1 MTLVVISNL
10 SALRAYVSGT
20 TIFGNAFVKL
30 VPYSITY
37 EELTN
42 FNKRE
47 KSYIKVCSST
57 ITWLERCEHFLSLVH
72 LIKELIINFLTP
84 FLLAAQCR
92 KLEIAI
98 SNKLYVKNVAIVSVY
113 NVTMIFVWQLQV
125 KSKFYTFSFLS
136 ALLQD
141 LPRVI

>member
-57 ITWLERCEHFLSLVH
+57 ITWLERCEHFFEPCTFDKR
-72 LIKELIINFLTP
+72 IDNKFLD
-84 FLLAAQCR
+84 A
-92 KLEIAI
+92 
-98 SNKLYVKNVAIVSVY
+98 
-113 NVTMIFVWQLQV
+113 IFV
-125 KSKFYTFSFLS
+125 SSTM
-136 ALLQD
+136 
-141 LPRVI
+141 